1 MDDHFD
7 VIAVSPHPDDAEI
20 GCGGTLAKLAQKFH
34 VGIIDLTNG
43 EPTPFNDNPEVRI
56 KESLKSAKILG
67 IERIL
72 LDLPNRKLM
81 DNIDARLALAK
92 VFRQTKP
99 KIVIGM
105 QGMTPQAS
113 PDHYQSQ
120 LIFDA
125 AIFYSRL
132 SKWEHLFEGL
142 PPWRIEHVFY
152 YFTAREFILTTHPL
166 QFIVDISD
174 QFIIKKQALQAY
186 KSQFN
191 AHPSYNPPII
201 DWIEG
206 MGRYFGSLINK
217 QYGEVF
223 YGAKILNLDLFQYYL
238 SQQLTRMK

>member
-1 MDDHFD
+1 MTNNFD
-7 VIAVSPHPDDAEI
+7 IIAVSPHPDDAEI
-20 GCGGTLAKLAQKFH
+20 GCGGTLTQLSELGH
-34 VGIIDLTNG
+34 RVGIIDLTDG
-43 EPTPFNDNPEVRI
+43 EPTPFNDNREIRI
-56 KESLKSAKILG
+56 KESLEAAKILR

-72 LDLPNRKLM
+72 LDLPNRRLM
-81 DNIDARLALAK
+81 DSVDARLTLAK

-132 SKWEHLFEGL
+132 SKWEHLFENL
-142 PPWRIEHVFY
+142 PPWRIEHTFY
-152 YFTAREFILTTHPL
+152 YFTARELIPAPQPL
-166 QFIVDISD
+166 QFIVDISK
-174 QFIIKKQALQAY
+174 QFELKKQALLAY
-186 KSQFN
+186 KSQFR
-191 AHPSYNPPII
+191 AHPSYNPLII

-206 MGRYFGSLINK
+206 MGRYFGSLINS

-223 YGAKILNLDLFQYYL
+223 YGAKILNLNLFQYYL
-238 SQQLTRMK
+238 LR